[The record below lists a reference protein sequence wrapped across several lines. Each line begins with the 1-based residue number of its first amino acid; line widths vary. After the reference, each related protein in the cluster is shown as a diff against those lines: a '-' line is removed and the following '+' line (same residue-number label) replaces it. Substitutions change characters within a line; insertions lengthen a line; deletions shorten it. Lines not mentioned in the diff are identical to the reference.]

1 MQLNYL
7 LAATESESGRF
18 LEVIG
23 LFNMDSEIY
32 PEDDGSLKEDL
43 ASINNIHKELFMKCV

>member
-1 MQLNYL
+1 MQLSYL
-7 LAATESESGRF
+7 LAATESESRRF

-43 ASINNIHKELFMKCV
+43 A

>member
-43 ASINNIHKELFMKCV
+43 A